1 MTSPGTR
8 LLLALALMLRADW
21 ALEETWFRMTPRQV
35 KATLGQ
41 RVELRCEVLL
51 STLVSGCSWLFQRP
65 EASASPVFLMY
76 ISTTR
81 VKVAE
86 GIGQISG
93 QKSQDTYS
101 LTLHSFR
108 EQDQGYYFCS
118 VLSNSILY
126 FSPLVRVT
134 LPAKPTTRPAPRP
147 PTPAPTEALLP
158 VTPRPEMCRPAA
170 GGAVDTKG
178 PHFACTIYIWAP
190 LAGTCAV
197 LLLSLV
203 ITITCH
209 HRNRRR
215 VCKCPR
221 PMVRPG
227 GKPSPSERYV

>member
-1 MTSPGTR
+1 MTSPVMG
-8 LLLALALMLRADW
+8 LLLSLALMLDAAW
-21 ALEETWFRMTPRQV
+21 ALEENWFRMTPRQV

-41 RVELRCEVLL
+41 PVELRCEVLL
-51 STLVSGCSWLFQRP
+51 STLVSGCSWLFQRS

-86 GIGQISG
+86 GIEQISG
-93 QKSQDTYS
+93 KKVQDTYS
-101 LTLHSFR
+101 LTLHRFR

-126 FSPLVRVT
+126 FSPLVPVT

-147 PTPAPTEALLP
+147 PTPVPTQALQP
-158 VTPRPEMCRPAA
+158 VTQLPEMCGPAS
-170 GGAVDTKG
+170 GSAVDSKG

-203 ITITCH
+203 ITITRN
-209 HRNRRR
+209 HRNQRR

-221 PMVRPG
+221 STVISMFPNQN
-227 GKPSPSERYV
+227 S

>member
-101 LTLHSFR
+101 LTLHSF
-108 EQDQGYYFCS
+108 
-118 VLSNSILY
+118 
-126 FSPLVRVT
+126 P
-134 LPAKPTTRPAPRP
+134 KPTTRPAPRP